1 MKLRTFLLSAA
12 AMVLLAVGVQAQ
24 NTQQTREVFWGK
36 QTTPAVVNPVVRSE
50 LSDYISLDG
59 TWDFC
64 NSNAWWGYLRSEGTV
79 WGGGNYFDWENNSR
93 PIEVPG
99 IWEVQGVGEPGP
111 NRSWNSQW
119 DRSFWNI
126 RHVWDGVAAYR
137 KMVTLPESWKG
148 KHIWLKIGAVRS
160 EAYIWV
166 NRRPACYIN
175 NCCATEKADIASLLD
190 FDGPNEILA
199 LVRNDSPSRKGFFS
213 CNHCF
218 GGFYRSIE
226 LEATGEVYIDDVWA
240 RGEIDGPTAEL
251 RVTVAAAD
259 EKPFQG
265 TLESVL
271 YDRQGNSVGKAETQV
286 SAAGQYVL
294 TIPVKNGTLWT
305 PENPYLYVAKTVL
318 RDADGKALH
327 GWDERFGIRKL
338 EVRGDRF
345 FLNGKPYFFRGVGDH
360 NGDQMTLI
368 EMPDRQRF
376 LEHMKTMK
384 TAGFNF
390 CRHHTHIPLP
400 EYFEA
405 ADEAGLLLEPELP
418 YYTNIPTESFPFDP
432 MRDLKELFRNFRRY
446 TSFAVYSCGNEGW
459 FMHPTDEILY
469 RWAKQN
475 DPDRLFIHQDGGRNM
490 PGNSDYSTGG
500 ADVPECN
507 GGLINP
513 WPRGKFDYLNR
524 PFVAHEYLNLAI
536 KMDSHLEDRFTG
548 IRVSPVSLEAWRNDL
563 AACSLTEQW
572 GCATLRAA
580 EKLQG
585 YYQKAGLE
593 SARSDPQC
601 DGYSFWS
608 LTDVSIPVNQNTTAA
623 QGYLNAFWEPRPN
636 GIAPERFFR
645 FNGPST
651 ILADFDRPRKIF
663 TAGEQTQVSLLLS
676 HFGWKDLP
684 AGTIA
689 WKITANGK
697 DNTGKELAGGRI
709 DFAGAQTGKTGSIG
723 QLTLTLPE
731 VSAPTPA
738 VFELSIEG
746 SDIANDWECW
756 IFPVRSKKSLAGFVV
771 DEPLYDF
778 FASHYTDVKKY
789 DAGTAG
795 GAVLIARG
803 DSPAAREAIERGEDL
818 FAIAEASPNPNVSLG
833 WWELGTQVGTAFD
846 EGPIWGDFPT
856 AAWMNEL
863 WFGLIRYG
871 APDLRTPGP
880 FGVMTPLAV
889 GEGRDSYYL
898 YLGRTKTEKNGTIL
912 ASFAL
917 DLTQDTPEALSLLD
931 NLLESFK

>member
-1 MKLRTFLLSAA
+1 MKLKTLLLSAA
-12 AMVLLAVGVQAQ
+12 AIAFLLPSVQAQ
-24 NTQQTREVFWGK
+24 NTEGNSEIAWGK
-36 QTTPAVVNPVVRSE
+36 KTSPAVVNPVVRSE

-59 TWDFC
+59 TWDFY
-64 NSNAWWGYLRSEGTV
+64 NSDAWWGYLRTEGTA
-79 WGGGNYFDWENNSR
+79 WCDGINFDWKNKSR

-99 IWEVQGVGEPGP
+99 IWEAQGVGEPGP

-119 DRSFWNI
+119 DRSFWNL
-126 RHVWDGVAAYR
+126 RHVYDGVAAYH
-137 KMVTLPESWKG
+137 KVVTLPENWKG

-160 EAYIWV
+160 EAYLWV
-166 NRRPACYIN
+166 NRHPACYIN
-175 NCCATEKADIASLLD
+175 NCCATEKADITSLLD

-199 LVRNDSPSRKGFFS
+199 IVRNDSPSRKGFLS

-226 LEATGEVYIDDVWA
+226 LEATGDAYIDDVWA
-240 RGEIDGPTAEL
+240 RGEIDGPTAEF
-251 RVTVAAAD
+251 RVTVATVED
-259 EKPFQG
+259 KTLQG
-265 TLESVL
+265 TLETVL
-271 YDRQGNSVGKAETQV
+271 YDGQGNNVGEAKV
-286 SAAGQYVL
+286 NIDAAGQYTL
-294 TIPVKNGTLWT
+294 KIPVPNGTLWT

-318 RDADGKALH
+318 RDASGKALH

-368 EMPDRQRF
+368 EMPNRERF

-384 TAGFNF
+384 AAGFNF

-418 YYTNIPTESFPFDP
+418 YYSNMPTESFSFDP

-459 FMHPTDEILY
+459 FLHPTDEILY
-469 RWAKQN
+469 RWAKEN

-490 PGNSDYSTGG
+490 PGNSDYNTGG
-500 ADVPECN
+500 ADLPDCN

-548 IRVSPVSLEAWRNDL
+548 IRVSPVSMRAWRDDL
-563 AACSLTEQW
+563 ASCLLTEEW
-572 GCATLRAA
+572 GRATLRAA
-580 EKLQG
+580 EKLQA

-593 SARSDPQC
+593 SARSDAQC

-636 GIAPERFFR
+636 GTAPERFYR

-651 ILADFDRPRKIF
+651 ILADFDRARKIF
-663 TAGEQTQVSLLLS
+663 TSGEKTTIALLLS
-676 HFGWKDLP
+676 HFGWDDLP
-684 AGTIA
+684 AGTIS
-689 WKITANGK
+689 WKFTVSGS
-697 DNTGKELAGGRI
+697 DNAGKELSSGKI
-709 DFAGAQTGKTGSIG
+709 NFAGAPTGQTGPIG
-723 QLTLTLPE
+723 KADLTIPE
-731 VSAPTPA
+731 VTVPTA
-738 VFELSIEG
+738 AIFELSIDG
-746 SDIANDWECW
+746 CDIANDWECW
-756 IFPVRSKKSLAGFVV
+756 IFPVRDKKPLTGFVV
-771 DEPLYDF
+771 DEPLFDF
-778 FASHYTDVKKY
+778 FAAHYDNVTKY
-789 DAGTAG
+789 DGSASGD
-795 GAVLIARG
+795 AVLIARS
-803 DSPAAREAIERGEDL
+803 DSAAAKEAIERGQNL
-818 FAIAEASPNPNVSLG
+818 FAIAEVSPTPNVSLG
-833 WWELGTQVGTAFD
+833 WWALGTQVGTAFD

-856 AAWMNEL
+856 SPWMNEL
-863 WFGLIRYG
+863 WFGLIRHG
-871 APDLRTPGP
+871 APDLRTPGQ

-898 YLGRTKTEKNGTIL
+898 YLGRTETEKKGTIL
-912 ASFAL
+912 ASFAI
-917 DLTQDTPEALSLLD
+917 DLTQDTPEALCLLD